1 METNYID
8 KTLEFIS
15 SKCYQL
21 DDHDFF
27 NEVSK
32 FLAHLFDVDYVIIDK
47 CISDKKGFVQIESFF
62 EFSIVDLLF
71 STLFLFQEFQ
81 SIPVILY
88 CKI

>member
-8 KTLEFIS
+8 ITLEFIS

-62 EFSIVDLLF
+62 DKKENN
-71 STLFLFQEFQ
+71 FLKKREYNFFRWWNRGFYKK
-81 SIPVILY
+81 S
-88 CKI
+88 